1 MKKKI
6 LIIVGDNLGLKRD
19 QIDYEYVEI
28 VKFPTIVDGKE
39 YRESEEH
46 DANWLISKFERE
58 NIVAK
63 SSTLPQK
70 DIVEIIEKN
79 HSKFDLIIH
88 VVMSSGLSAASFK
101 VAENIRKQYENIIPI
116 INVDSRQTVCGVANV
131 VLGIIDLIKEN
142 DDLSIEELTRLCQ
155 EVVEKTYS
163 YFILPD
169 LSYLYKGGRIGKA
182 QSLMGSV
189 LHIIPI
195 VGVMGDNEEGVVVP
209 CGKGRTF
216 KQVNQQVIDLI
227 KEKMKEKS
235 VEKIRRA
242 IVVYGYGDSNQEAIA
257 DFLEKVK
264 TLPCEEFIVGKPG
277 LVDAVYV
284 GPGGYV
290 VSVYLK

>member
-19 QIDYEYVEI
+19 QIDYEDLEI

-39 YRESEEH
+39 YRENEEY
-46 DANWLISKFERE
+46 DASWLISKYVNE
-58 NIVAK
+58 NIVAM

-79 HSKFDLIIH
+79 HSKYDLIIH

-116 INVDSRQTVCGVANV
+116 INVDSRQPINGVGNV
-131 VLGIIDLIKEN
+131 VLGIIDIIKEN
-142 DDLSIEELTRLCQ
+142 DDLSIEEIARLCQ
-155 EVVEKTYS
+155 QVVERTFS
-163 YFILPD
+163 YFVLPD
-169 LSYLYKGGRIGKA
+169 LKYLYKGGRIGKA

-195 VGVMGDNEEGVVVP
+195 VGAMGENEDGILVP

-216 KQVNQQVIDLI
+216 KQVNDQVMELI

-242 IVVYGYGDSNQEAIA
+242 IVLYGYGDSNQESIA

-284 GPGGYV
+284 GPGGYGI
-290 VSVYLK
+290 SVYLK

>member
-19 QIDYEYVEI
+19 QIDYEDIEVI
-28 VKFPTIVDGKE
+28 KFPVIVDGKE
-39 YRESEEH
+39 YRENEEYN
-46 DANWLISKFERE
+46 ASWLISKYVNE
-58 NIVAK
+58 NVVAM

-79 HSKFDLIIH
+79 HSKYDLIIH

-116 INVDSRQTVCGVANV
+116 INVDSRQTINGVGNV
-131 VLGIIDLIKEN
+131 VLGIIDIIKEN
-142 DDLSIEELTRLCQ
+142 DDLSIEEIARLCQ
-155 EVVEKTYS
+155 QVVERTFS
-163 YFILPD
+163 YFVLPD
-169 LSYLYKGGRIGKA
+169 LKYLYKGGRIGKA

-195 VGVMGDNEEGVVVP
+195 VGLIGENEDGIIVP

-216 KQVNQQVIDLI
+216 KQVNDQVMELI

-242 IVVYGYGDSNQEAIA
+242 IVLYGYGDSNQEAIA

-284 GPGGYV
+284 GPGGYDI
-290 VSVYLK
+290 SVYLK

>member
-19 QIDYEYVEI
+19 QIDYEDLEI

-39 YRESEEH
+39 YRENEEYN
-46 DANWLISKFERE
+46 ASWLISKYVNE
-58 NIVAK
+58 NVVAM

-79 HSKFDLIIH
+79 HSKYDLIIH

-116 INVDSRQTVCGVANV
+116 INVDSRQTINGVGNV
-131 VLGIIDLIKEN
+131 VLGIIDIIKEN
-142 DDLSIEELTRLCQ
+142 DDLSIEEIARLCQ
-155 EVVEKTYS
+155 QVVERTFS
-163 YFILPD
+163 YFVLPD
-169 LSYLYKGGRIGKA
+169 LKYLYKGGRIGKA

-195 VGVMGDNEEGVVVP
+195 VGLIGENEDGIIVP

-216 KQVNQQVIDLI
+216 KQVNDQVMELI

-242 IVVYGYGDSNQEAIA
+242 IVLYGYGDSNQEAIA

-284 GPGGYV
+284 GPGGYDI
-290 VSVYLK
+290 SVYLK